1 MTNMTEQIFIELLRA
16 YLDGC
21 SKTHAAEP
29 RDVVAINIAKE
40 AYFMNLAYMRTIEE
54 LEKS

>member
-1 MTNMTEQIFIELLRA
+1 MTNMTEQIFIELLRS

-21 SKTHAAEP
+21 GVTHAAEP
-29 RDVVAINIAKE
+29 QDLVAINLAKE
-40 AYFMNLAYMRTIEE
+40 AYFMKLAYMRTIEE

>member
-1 MTNMTEQIFIELLRA
+1 MQEQIFIELLRA

-21 SKTHAAEP
+21 GKTHAAEP
-29 RDVVAINIAKE
+29 QDVVARNIAKE
-40 AYFMNLAYMRTIEE
+40 AYFMNLAYMKTIEE

>member
-1 MTNMTEQIFIELLRA
+1 MSMQEQIFIELLRS

-21 SKTHAAEP
+21 GKTHAPEHQ
-29 RDVVAINIAKE
+29 DVVATNIAKE

-54 LEKS
+54 LEKA

>member
-1 MTNMTEQIFIELLRA
+1 MTNMTEQIFIELLRS

-21 SKTHAAEP
+21 RETHAADH
-29 RDVVAINIAKE
+29 RDVVAINLAKE